1 MLSFNYDFFGKN
13 YWFFL
18 EIWYNTSNHWK
29 VVEML
34 IKSVL
39 KVDYYLDFTTF
50 VCYEIKINQFFF
62 KTLLIFRR
70 PSDKILA
77 EKKIR

>member
-50 VCYEIKINQFFF
+50 VSYEIK
-62 KTLLIFRR
+62 
-70 PSDKILA
+70 
-77 EKKIR
+77 E